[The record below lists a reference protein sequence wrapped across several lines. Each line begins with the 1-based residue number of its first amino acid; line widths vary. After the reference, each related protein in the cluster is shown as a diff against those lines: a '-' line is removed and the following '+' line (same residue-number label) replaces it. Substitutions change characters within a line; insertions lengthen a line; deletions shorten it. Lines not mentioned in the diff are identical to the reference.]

1 MTPLFGRADGDRAE
15 RVKAERDHL
24 ASKGRLARH
33 HWVAIVL
40 SLTLTFV
47 AAFVTRS
54 ESNAKAEAE
63 FGRATDRSLALLTE
77 QLRHYEGALWGGVA
91 SIQANGGQMSDDRWE
106 VYADTLDVV
115 DKYPGAT
122 GIGIIYSVADDDLDD
137 FVAAEQVDRPDFT
150 VHPPHTNSEF
160 LPITSI
166 QPVETNSAAV
176 GLDMAFEANRYSG
189 IDRARATGEARMTGP
204 IILVQDQNQTPGFLF
219 YAPWYDGNDTTRYD
233 REANFVG
240 AVYAPF
246 VVEDLVTGALLT
258 TERKVGLTITDGGE
272 RLFDENTPADAD
284 HDADPM
290 FERQT
295 AINLY
300 GREWLVTTRT
310 TLGFRAASSNNEPL
324 IILLGGLVIDGLLIA
339 MFAGLSRSNR
349 RALKYADDLT
359 SQLVNE
365 SALLEQSNIELERF
379 AYVASHD
386 LKTPLRG
393 IGNLAEWIEED
404 IDEHFDGADGGL
416 EIKTNLGRLR
426 HQLER
431 MNTLIAG
438 LLEYSRVGY
447 LESTTPTSIDLADH
461 LRDLRLDLGLD
472 GHQIVLS
479 GPPVIEA
486 TGEVLLL
493 QVVSNLVNN
502 AVQHHHS
509 VPDVKIHLDVSVGP
523 KHVMISIGD
532 NGPGI
537 EPEYRE
543 RVFDVFQTLGG
554 DGTGIGLSVV
564 RKIVDRQGGSIH
576 LLSSAGSGA
585 VFTIHWPI
593 RPVAEA
599 RNASDASA
607 ATKEL
612 VRT

>member
-1 MTPLFGRADGDRAE
+1 MTSRIGRADGDRLE
-15 RVKAERDHL
+15 QVRVERDHL

-47 AAFVTRS
+47 AAFVTRN
-54 ESNAKAEAE
+54 EVNAKAEAE
-63 FGRATDRSLALLTE
+63 FGRSTDRSLALLTE

-91 SIQANGGQMSDDRWE
+91 AIQANGGQMDDDRWE
-106 VYADTLDVV
+106 VYADTLEIV

-122 GIGIIYSVADDDLDD
+122 GIGIIYSVADEDLDA
-137 FVAAEQVDRPDFT
+137 FVAEQQVDRPTFT
-150 VHPPHTNSEF
+150 VHPPHTNTEF

-189 IDRARATGEARMTGP
+189 IDRARATGEAQMTGP
-204 IILVQDQNQTPGFLF
+204 IILVQDAGQTPGFLF
-219 YAPWYDGNDTTRYD
+219 YAPWYDGNDANPYD
-233 REANFVG
+233 RQENFVG

-246 VVEDLVTGALLT
+246 VVEDLVTGALAT
-258 TERKVGLTITDGGE
+258 TDRKIALTITDGGE
-272 RLFDENTPADAD
+272 RLFDDNRPSDD
-284 HDADPM
+284 GYDADPM

-295 AINLY
+295 PIDIY

-310 TLGFRAASSNNEPL
+310 TLGFREASANNEPL

-349 RALKYADDLT
+349 RALQYADDLT

-365 SALLEQSNIELERF
+365 SARLEQSNVELERF

-404 IDEHFDGADGGL
+404 IDEYFDGDDAGN
-416 EIKTNLGRLR
+416 EIKTNLGRMR

-447 LESTTPTSIDLADH
+447 LESTDPSSINLADH
-461 LRDLRLDLGLD
+461 LRDLRLDLGLGED
-472 GHQIVLS
+472 QIVRS
-479 GPPVIEA
+479 GPAVIEA
-486 TGEVLLL
+486 TGDVLLL

-502 AVQHHHS
+502 AVQHHPS
-509 VPDVKIHLDVSVGP
+509 VPDVKIHFDVSVGP

-554 DGTGIGLSVV
+554 TGTGIGLSVV

-576 LLSSAGSGA
+576 LQSSPGSGA

-593 RPVAEA
+593 RPQAES

-612 VRT
+612 ART

>member
-1 MTPLFGRADGDRAE
+1 
-15 RVKAERDHL
+15 
-24 ASKGRLARH
+24 
-33 HWVAIVL
+33 
-40 SLTLTFV
+40 
-47 AAFVTRS
+47 
-54 ESNAKAEAE
+54 
-63 FGRATDRSLALLTE
+63 
-77 QLRHYEGALWGGVA
+77 
-91 SIQANGGQMSDDRWE
+91 MSDDRWE

-115 DKYPGAT
+115 EKFPGAT

-137 FVAAEQVDRPDFT
+137 FVAEQQVDRPDFT
-150 VHPPHTNSEF
+150 VHPAHTNIEF

-166 QPVETNSAAV
+166 QPVETNAAAV
-176 GLDMAFEANRYSG
+176 GLDMAFEANRYHG
-189 IDRARATGEARMTGP
+189 IDRARATGDAKMTGP
-204 IILVQDQNQTPGFLF
+204 IILVQDQGQTPGFLF

-233 REANFVG
+233 REVNFVG

-246 VVEDLVTGALLT
+246 VVEDLVAGALVT

-272 RLFDENTPADAD
+272 RLFDENTAADAD
-284 HDADPM
+284 YDPDPM
-290 FERQT
+290 FERET
-295 AINLY
+295 AVSIY

-310 TLGFRAASSNNEPL
+310 TLGFREASANNEPL
-324 IILLGGLVIDGLLIA
+324 IILVGGLVIDGLLIA

-359 SQLVNE
+359 SQLVHE
-365 SALLEQSNIELERF
+365 SARLEQSNVELERF

-404 IDEHFDGADGGL
+404 IDELFGRDGTGDEAGT

-447 LESTTPTSIDLADH
+447 LESTDPTSINLADH
-461 LRDLRLDLGLD
+461 LRDLRLDLDLEEE
-472 GHQIVLS
+472 QILLS
-479 GPPVIEA
+479 GPAVIVA

-502 AVQHHHS
+502 AVQHHPS
-509 VPDVKIHLDVSVGP
+509 VPDVKIHVDVSVGP
-523 KHVMISIGD
+523 RHVMISIGD

-554 DGTGIGLSVV
+554 TGTGIGLSVV

-576 LLSSAGSGA
+576 LQSSPGSGA

-593 RPVAEA
+593 QPET
-599 RNASDASA
+599 RNVSDASG

-612 VRT
+612 THT